1 VSQVAIHHPSSYGFS
16 GQVGFPA
23 SVTGGTVA
31 TFSFQSLLPG
41 AHTITWAG
49 GAPATSAMTVA
60 GNGTGSATHTYPA
73 GPGTYK
79 MYVTEDATGR
89 RVAQRTIVL
98 PYAGG
103 VSFGPSGT
111 SVSNGDGE
119 SAAPTSEPPPPEIPV
134 GFDPGA
140 HTVNEVEDYVTAQ
153 PDERDAVLAAE
164 QAGRDRVTLVSW
176 LESFSTGA

>member
-111 SVSNGDGE
+111 SASNGDGE
-119 SAAPTSEPPPPEIPV
+119 SAAPMSEPPP
-134 GFDPGA
+134 
-140 HTVNEVEDYVTAQ
+140 VNEVEDYVTAQ
-153 PDERDAVLAAE
+153 PDERDAILAAE